1 MSDHQS
7 IEQTWRMTPQDIAV
21 VRELIV
27 HARANG
33 WDHIVYGGSFVGE
46 HVWRHGGWATY
57 GRYASTKVSLY
68 DGVLEYRQADGRQA
82 KATLRPET
90 AVEVRAWLRLLGVVP
105 SVARVAEAVLAA

>member
-33 WDHIVYGGSFVGE
+33 WDHIVFGGPDPDE
-46 HVWRHGGWATY
+46 LAHVWRKREWAGGAN
-57 GRYASTKVSLY
+57 AKVAVFDETVSY
-68 DGVLEYRQADGRQA
+68 TAAGSRQV
-82 KATLRPET
+82 KATLTGAPV
-90 AVEVRAWLRLLGVVP
+90 VEVRAWLRLLGVVP